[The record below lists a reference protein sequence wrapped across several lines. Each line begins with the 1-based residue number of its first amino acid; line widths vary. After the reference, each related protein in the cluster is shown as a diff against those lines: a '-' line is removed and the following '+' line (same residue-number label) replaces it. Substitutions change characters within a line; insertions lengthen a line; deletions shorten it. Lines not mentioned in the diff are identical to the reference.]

1 MENRILKI
9 GPAVP
14 AARAETASSAAPQES
29 TTGPGSESKAA
40 LHSSISNLHS
50 SILSIS
56 CGLGC
61 APALEQELT
70 DLGYPIVARRDSGVD
85 VAGTLRDAMRLNL
98 LLRTGNRVL
107 LELGRTHAATAEAFY
122 RFAASFAWETLLPDA
137 GYFTVASHVSTPVI
151 RDTRFVNLRCKDAIV
166 DRFREATGHRPDSGN
181 ERSGAVVFVYWN
193 GSDLR
198 LYLDTSGESL
208 SRRGY
213 RKIPM
218 GAPMQETL
226 AAAVVLATG
235 WRGESPFVNPMC
247 GSGTLAVEAALIAT
261 GRPPG
266 LLRSAFAFQHLRA
279 FDEPVWRALR
289 AEAQRLPVRKPS
301 HPIIASDIS
310 REAVEA
316 ARRNARTAGVEHLI
330 EFHACDFAET
340 PLPSVPGVILMN
352 PEYGERMGAGEDLSP
367 LYRRI
372 GDFYKQRCQGWH
384 GYVFTGNMAWGKQ
397 IGLRT
402 SSKQPFFNSRI
413 ECRLLGFRL
422 YAGSVRSKYAD
433 KPATGAADDAP

>member
-1 MENRILKI
+1 MTRHDP
-9 GPAVP
+9 GTPSQPSPSVP
-14 AARAETASSAAPQES
+14 APSPAAPVRAADL
-29 TTGPGSESKAA
+29 TTPRPVLVA
-40 LHSSISNLHS
+40 
-50 SILSIS
+50 

-61 APALEQELT
+61 APFLAAELKA
-70 DLGYPIVARRDSGVD
+70 LGYGISVARDSGVEIE
-85 VAGTLRDAMRLNL
+85 GTLRDAMRLNL

-107 LELGRTHAATAEAFY
+107 LELGRTHAATADTLY
-122 RFAASFAWETLLPDA
+122 RFAGSLPWERLLPAD
-137 GYFTVASHVSTPVI
+137 GYFTVASHVNTPTI
-151 RDTRFVNLRCKDAIV
+151 NDTRFVNVRCKDAIV
-166 DRFREATGHRPDSGN
+166 DRIRGLAGRRPDSGN

-218 GAPMQETL
+218 SAPMQETL
-226 AAAVVLATG
+226 AAAVVTATG
-235 WRGESPFVNPMC
+235 WTGDSPLVNPMC
-247 GSGTLAVEAALIAT
+247 GSGTLAIEAALIAT

-266 LLRSAFAFQHLRA
+266 LLRSAFAFQHVQG
-279 FDEPVWRALR
+279 FDDALWRELR
-289 AEAQRLPVRKPS
+289 AEAQRLPVRKPR
-301 HPIIASDIS
+301 HPIVASDIS
-310 REAVEA
+310 RDAVEA

-330 EFHACDFAET
+330 EFHVGDFADT
-340 PLPSVPGVILMN
+340 PLPPDPGILILN
-352 PEYGERMGAGEDLSP
+352 PEYGERLGHDEDLTP

-372 GDFYKQRCQGWH
+372 GDFFKQRCQGWQ

-402 SSKQPFFNSRI
+402 NSRQTFFNSRI

-422 YAGSVRSKYAD
+422 YAGSVRSKYAGATP
-433 KPATGAADDAP
+433 PAEAGPDAP